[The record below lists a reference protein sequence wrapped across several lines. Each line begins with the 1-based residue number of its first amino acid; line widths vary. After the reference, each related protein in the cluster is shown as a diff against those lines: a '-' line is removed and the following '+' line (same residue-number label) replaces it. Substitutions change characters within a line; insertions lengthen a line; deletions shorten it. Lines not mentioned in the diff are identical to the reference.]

1 MTDINKEAV
10 SVLNDLIETS
20 IDGEKGFH
28 TAAEDI
34 KNPEIKAYFLS
45 RSSECKTAVDELQAQ
60 VLALGGDPDKTS
72 SAAGGLHRLWVELK
86 AAVTGKSDQ
95 AVLDEVERGE
105 DHALKAYKEAL
116 QKATEKN
123 LPVNVTGLI
132 QRQLTGVQANHD
144 KVKALRDSVKAAN
157 ARAS

>member
-1 MTDINKEAV
+1 MTDINKEAI

-45 RSSECKTAVDELQAQ
+45 RSTECKTAVAELQAE
-60 VLALGGDPDKTS
+60 VRALGGDPDDSS
-72 SAAGGLHRLWVELK
+72 SATGGLHRLWVELK
-86 AAVTGKSDQ
+86 AAVTGKSDE
-95 AVLDEVERGE
+95 AVLNEVERGE
-105 DHALKAYKEAL
+105 DHALKAYKEAS
-116 QKATEKN
+116 QKAVEKN
-123 LPVNVTGLI
+123 LPVNVTSLI

-144 KVKALRDSVKAAN
+144 KVKALRDSV
-157 ARAS
+157 RRTS